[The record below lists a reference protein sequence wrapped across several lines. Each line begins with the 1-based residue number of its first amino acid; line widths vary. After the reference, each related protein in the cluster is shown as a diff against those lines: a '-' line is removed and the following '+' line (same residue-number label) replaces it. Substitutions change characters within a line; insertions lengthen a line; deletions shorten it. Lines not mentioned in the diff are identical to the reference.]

1 MVAGNDSQIRAAGPE
16 DKAGAVAR
24 LLSLHD
30 GDVGVMALMLAGPA
44 VIPAVRA
51 FLFERERSGIYQP
64 RCWAVD
70 VLAALHAYD
79 VLGDYLQRARV
90 ATDPVER
97 AGDEAI
103 ANAAA
108 RALSK
113 LREEWVFDLMLDLAQ
128 RETTPGVVEAL
139 GAFDRPEAVPH
150 LIDALA
156 EDDCRAIAESAL
168 QRLGSTAVPALI
180 QAALTPRPSR
190 ASESET
196 SLRQRR
202 SALGLLSQTTLSQ
215 QQWHSIRELVVDQDA
230 RVAVLACALCP
241 ADAPSDDKCVVI
253 WRLNELLPTADWV
266 LAMEIKHCLDAYC
279 ETRSSA
285 GSTKTLDEG
294 TDHPG
299 ATGRP
304 INR

>member
-1 MVAGNDSQIRAAGPE
+1 MMPGDNNQITGALAR
-16 DKAGAVAR
+16 DKEGAVAR

-30 GDVGVMALMLAGPA
+30 GDTGAMALMLAGPS
-44 VIPAVRA
+44 VIPSVRA

-79 VLGDYLQRARV
+79 ALGDYLKRARV

-97 AGDEAI
+97 AGDEAV

-113 LREEWVFDLMLDLAQ
+113 LREEWVFDLMLDLVR
-128 RETTPGVVEAL
+128 RETTAGVVEAL
-139 GAFDRPEAVPH
+139 GAFDRPDAIPH

-156 EDDCRAIAESAL
+156 EDDCRSIAEGAL
-168 QRLGSTAVPALI
+168 QRLGSAAVPALI
-180 QAALTPRPSR
+180 QAALTPRPSP

-202 SALGLLSQTTLSQ
+202 SALGLIAQTTPSQ
-215 QQWHSIRELVVDQDA
+215 QHWQSIRELVVDQDA
-230 RVAVLACALCP
+230 RVAVRACELCP
-241 ADAPSDDKCVVI
+241 ADAPSDDKRVVM
-253 WRLNELLPTADWV
+253 WRLNELLPSADWV
-266 LAMEIKHCLDAYC
+266 LAMEIKRCLDAYR
-279 ETRSSA
+279 ETGVPTGSAKTLGERTDCPGSA
-285 GSTKTLDEG
+285 GR
-294 TDHPG
+294 
-299 ATGRP
+299 TGR
-304 INR
+304 